1 MWQSWLIAH
10 DSKSCIQETVSRV
23 RTPSSPP
30 EIHPPT
36 VVGYLFDIPGYFH
49 YGFIVVKRKV
59 KQMIIH
65 NDIQLDF
72 DDVLIAPQTTTIN
85 HRGEVDIIRHF
96 KSLNLRCVPIMSSN
110 MTQTGTFDVAKELLK
125 NKMCATLHKFYTANQ
140 TVDFIND
147 IMTNPDNLAAIE
159 DDGVDNCVAL
169 KRLFVTVGKRNW
181 DQELKKLDE
190 IATKTKAGFSV
201 LLDVPNAYI
210 PEITDCVKVLREKY
224 PDKIIAVGNV
234 CSGDETQ
241 KLILAGANLVKQGIG
256 PSLICMTRNQTGC
269 GRPQLSA
276 TIDCANAAHQVGG
289 YVIVDGGFKQNGD
302 FCKAFVAGG
311 DFCMSGSMFVG
322 CEESDSQKVAKYI
335 QTDEIDVDTG
345 KNIIEQKYFKEYYG
359 MSSFRAQQENY
370 GETTKTGTSEG
381 VEKKYVPF
389 TGPISDTINDI
400 CGALRSCGSYIGARN
415 IKNFSRQ
422 GMFYKVNRIK

>member
-1 MWQSWLIAH
+1 
-10 DSKSCIQETVSRV
+10 
-23 RTPSSPP
+23 
-30 EIHPPT
+30 
-36 VVGYLFDIPGYFH
+36 
-49 YGFIVVKRKV
+49 
-59 KQMIIH
+59 MIIH

-85 HRGEVDIIRHF
+85 HRGEVEIIREF
-96 KSLNLRCVPIMSSN
+96 KKISLRCVPIMSAN
-110 MTQTGTFDVAKELLK
+110 MTQTGTFNIARELLK
-125 NKMCATLHKFYTANQ
+125 NKMCATLHKFYTADQ
-140 TVDFIND
+140 IIDFIKD
-147 IMTNPDNLAAIE
+147 ILTNPDNKTAID
-159 DDGVDNCVAL
+159 DDGVAGCFAMA
-169 KRLFVTVGKRNW
+169 RLFVTVGKRNW
-181 DQELKKLDE
+181 ESELKKLED
-190 IATKTKAGFSV
+190 IAKSTKANFSI

-210 PEITDCVKVLREKY
+210 PEITDCVKVLREKF
-224 PDKIIAVGNV
+224 PTKIIAVGNV

-302 FCKAFVAGG
+302 FCKAFVAGA

-322 CEESDSQKVAKYI
+322 CEESDSNKVVKYI
-335 QTDEIDVDTG
+335 KTDEVDPET
-345 KNIIEQKYFKEYYG
+345 KETIIEHKYFKEYYG

-370 GETTKTGTSEG
+370 GETTKSGTSEG
-381 VEKKYVPF
+381 VERKYVPF
-389 TGPISDTINDI
+389 TGPISNTINDI

-415 IKNFSRQ
+415 IKTFSRQ

>member
-1 MWQSWLIAH
+1 
-10 DSKSCIQETVSRV
+10 
-23 RTPSSPP
+23 
-30 EIHPPT
+30 
-36 VVGYLFDIPGYFH
+36 
-49 YGFIVVKRKV
+49 
-59 KQMIIH
+59 MIIH

-85 HRGEVDIIRHF
+85 HRGEVDIIRNF
-96 KSLNLRCVPIMSSN
+96 QKIPLRCVPIMSAN
-110 MTQTGTFDVAKELLK
+110 MTQTGTFDIARELLK
-125 NKMCATLHKFYTANQ
+125 NKMCATLHKFYNAEQ
-140 TVDFIND
+140 IIDFIND
-147 IMTNPDNLAAIE
+147 IITNPDNSAAID
-159 DDGVDNCVAL
+159 DDGLENSVAL
-169 KRLFVTVGKRNW
+169 ARLFVTVGKRNW
-181 DQELKKLDE
+181 ENELEKLSK
-190 IATKTKAGFSV
+190 IAEKTNAGFSI

-210 PEITDCVKVLREKY
+210 PEITDCVKTLRAKY
-224 PDKIIAVGNV
+224 PTKIIAVGNV

-302 FCKAFVAGG
+302 FCKAFVAGA

-322 CEESDSQKVAKYI
+322 CEESDSNKVVRYI
-335 QTDEIDVDTG
+335 KTDEINPET
-345 KNIIEQKYFKEYYG
+345 KENIIEEKYYKEYWG
-359 MSSFRAQQENY
+359 MSSFRAQQANY
-370 GETTKTGTSEG
+370 GETTKSGTSEG
-381 VEKKYVPF
+381 VERKLVPF
-389 TGPISDTINDI
+389 TGPIRDTINDI
-400 CGALRSCGSYIGARN
+400 CGALRSCGSYIGAKN

>member
-1 MWQSWLIAH
+1 MRATRNRVYRQLYQGFEPLRLRH
-10 DSKSCIQETVSRV
+10 NKSLDKNLKIHYVFSVSFIQHRV
-23 RTPSSPP
+23 
-30 EIHPPT
+30 
-36 VVGYLFDIPGYFH
+36 FD
-49 YGFIVVKRKV
+49 
-59 KQMIIH
+59 MIIH

-85 HRGEVDIIRHF
+85 HRGEVDIIRNF
-96 KSLNLRCVPIMSSN
+96 QKIPLRCVPIMSAN
-110 MTQTGTFDVAKELLK
+110 MTQTGTFNIARELLK
-125 NKMCATLHKFYTANQ
+125 NKMCATLHKFYNAEQ
-140 TVDFIND
+140 IVDFIND
-147 IMTNPDNLAAIE
+147 ILTNPNNKSAID
-159 DDGVDNCVAL
+159 DDGVENSIAMA
-169 KRLFVTVGKRNW
+169 RLFITVGKRNW
-181 DQELKKLDE
+181 GNELKKLSD
-190 IATKTKAGFSV
+190 IAAKTNAGFSI

-210 PEITDCVKVLREKY
+210 PEITDCVKTLREKY
-224 PDKIIAVGNV
+224 PNKIIAVGNV

-302 FCKAFVAGG
+302 FCKAFVAGA

-322 CEESDSQKVAKYI
+322 CEESDSAKVVRYI
-335 QTDEIDVDTG
+335 KTDEINPET
-345 KNIIEQKYFKEYYG
+345 KENIIEEKYFKEYWG
-359 MSSFRAQQENY
+359 MSSFRAQQQNY
-370 GETTKTGTSEG
+370 GETTKSGTSEG
-381 VEKKYVPF
+381 VERKLVPF
-389 TGPISDTINDI
+389 TGSICDTINDI
-400 CGALRSCGSYIGARN
+400 CGALRSCGSYIGTKN

>member
-1 MWQSWLIAH
+1 
-10 DSKSCIQETVSRV
+10 
-23 RTPSSPP
+23 
-30 EIHPPT
+30 
-36 VVGYLFDIPGYFH
+36 
-49 YGFIVVKRKV
+49 
-59 KQMIIH
+59 MIIH

-85 HRGEVDIIRHF
+85 HRSEVEIIRNF
-96 KSLNLRCVPIMSSN
+96 SKISLRCVPIMSAN
-110 MTQTGTFDVAKELLK
+110 MTQTGTFNVARELLK
-125 NKMCATLHKFYTANQ
+125 NKMCATLHKFYTADQ
-140 TVDFIND
+140 ISEFIND
-147 IMTNPDNLAAIE
+147 IATNPDNKSAV
-159 DDGVDNCVAL
+159 DDNGVDNSVAL
-169 KRLFVTVGKRNW
+169 ARLFVTVGKRNW
-181 DQELKKLDE
+181 EKELQKLFD
-190 IATKTKAGFSV
+190 IDAKTHAGFSI

-210 PEITDCVKVLREKY
+210 PEITDCVKILRKKF
-224 PDKIIAVGNV
+224 PTKIIAVGNV

-302 FCKAFVAGG
+302 FCKAFVAGA

-322 CEESDSQKVAKYI
+322 CEESDSNKVIKLI
-335 QTDEIDVDTG
+335 QTDEIDPQTNKPIV
-345 KNIIEQKYFKEYYG
+345 EQKYFKEYYG

-370 GETTKTGTSEG
+370 GETTKSGTSEG
-381 VEKKYVPF
+381 VERKFVPF
-389 TGPISDTINDI
+389 TGLIADTINDI
-400 CGALRSCGSYIGARN
+400 CGALRSCGSYIGAKN